1 MKRLFIITMVL
12 FSVGLQGQTKDEVA
26 KEVNDTTLYFYGSFE
41 LASGLNVLTETDT
54 LTVDKANLVSTTAA
68 LRAMNQTRL
77 LKFAMAQ
84 MGEKRL
90 NLKNPNAPVVQIFT
104 TREEMD
110 ETLNTLLYTKK
121 NSIYRLVD
129 FKFNKDVE
137 LGKGPG
143 NPIIK

>member
-90 NLKNPNAPVVQIFT
+90 SLKNPNTPVVQIFT
-104 TREEMD
+104 NKEEME
-110 ETLNTLLYTKK
+110 ETLNTVLYTNK

-129 FKFNKDVE
+129 FKFNKDVD